1 MDSQMVQSG
10 SLLSRRNSIRSTSC
24 GGYPYPMAVS
34 RDAIPQSVEL
44 GKNRAR
50 IHAVGDGTP
59 KPRRRVCVVLARGFC
74 VRARS
79 HTARASHRS
88 FPSVTRARRQMIDQQ
103 DTSAPTKS
111 RAALVQIGAPIQ
123 PNPPTTALEDTIPGD
138 NDTRPPSPVE
148 DVAMT
153 GDGAHASTEPVA
165 DDDHDTN
172 ASAMMGVSVVAGGDV
187 NEPGACAVVDVM
199 EDVPG
204 RPVGSPSKRTKLNP
218 EKIFGYPERAI
229 SAGPAQ
235 PAGEASWL
243 QEVVPLPKQPK
254 GAKTSITH
262 ATAQFISDF
271 NIANEKVRRIRH
283 PCDAE
288 GTLTVE
294 NVSGNTL

>member
-1 MDSQMVQSG
+1 
-10 SLLSRRNSIRSTSC
+10 
-24 GGYPYPMAVS
+24 
-34 RDAIPQSVEL
+34 
-44 GKNRAR
+44 
-50 IHAVGDGTP
+50 
-59 KPRRRVCVVLARGFC
+59 
-74 VRARS
+74 
-79 HTARASHRS
+79 
-88 FPSVTRARRQMIDQQ
+88 MIDQQ

-111 RAALVQIGAPIQ
+111 RVALVQYGAPIQ
-123 PNPPTTALEDTIPGD
+123 PNPPTAALEDTIPGD
-138 NDTRPPSPVE
+138 DDTRPPSPVE

-187 NEPGACAVVDVM
+187 NEPGACAVVEVM
-199 EDVPG
+199 EVFPKRPG
-204 RPVGSPSKRTKLNP
+204 LPNSPSKRTKLNP

-235 PAGEASWL
+235 PAGEASCL
-243 QEVVPLPKQPK
+243 QEVVELPKQPK